1 MIPLSAPSIG
11 EAEIK
16 LVTDCLK
23 SGWVSSVGQYV
34 DGFERA
40 IADVSGARYGVA
52 TASGT
57 SALHLALLVAGV
69 ERDDEVLVSNLTF
82 VAPVNAITYVGARP
96 LLVDAEPKFWQ
107 MDLDL
112 VEAFLEQR
120 CELRGGRLVNMQTG
134 RRVKALLPV
143 HILGHPVDIR
153 RARALADRFGL
164 VLIED
169 ASESLGASD
178 NDLPLGGV
186 GDIGCFSFNGNKLL
200 TTGGGGML
208 VSNQKSYAE
217 RARHLSTQAKQD
229 PLEYVH
235 DEIGYNYRLTNIQA
249 ALGLAQ
255 CGRLA
260 GFLARKRQIA
270 ERYLSAF
277 SDIQGLQM
285 PAVPPNT
292 KPSWWLF
299 TMLVDAVGFGMSS
312 RELLQALAALGIQT
326 RPLWQPIH
334 MNVPYAEAQRLGG
347 AVSIDLYRRSISLPC
362 SVDLTDDEQEQV
374 IEAIRLLNS

>member
-11 EAEIK
+11 DAELE

-23 SGWVSSVGQYV
+23 SGWVSSVGEYV
-34 DGFERA
+34 DAFERE
-40 IADVSGARYGVA
+40 IAAVSGARYGVA
-52 TASGT
+52 MASGT

-82 VAPVNAITYVGARP
+82 VAPVNATTYVGAHP
-96 LLVDAEPKFWQ
+96 LLVDAEPAYWQ

-112 VEAFLEQR
+112 VEAFLEQQ
-120 CELRGGRLVNMQTG
+120 CELRDGRLTNTRTG

-143 HILGHPVDIR
+143 HILGYPVDIR

-178 NDLPLGGV
+178 HDVPLGGI

-208 VSNQKSYAE
+208 VSNRAAYAE
-217 RARHLSTQAKQD
+217 HARHLSTQAKQD

-249 ALGLAQ
+249 AVGLAQ

-277 SDIQGLQM
+277 ADVRGLQM
-285 PAVPPNT
+285 PAVAPDAE
-292 KPSWWLF
+292 PSWWLF
-299 TMLVDAVGFGMSS
+299 TILVDADGFGMSS
-312 RELLQALAALGIQT
+312 RELLQALAARGIQT

-334 MNVPYAEAQRLGG
+334 MNAPYTAAQRLGG
-347 AVSIDLYRRSISLPC
+347 DVSVDLYRRALSLPC
-362 SVDLTDDEQEQV
+362 SVDLTDNEQGRV
-374 IEAIRLLNS
+374 IDAVLELHG